1 MFYDTSASHRSPRTS
16 LLTIALRPWQMLAGL
31 MTERR
36 NYAKLSGLDDHM
48 LKDIGI
54 SRGSIRSAIR
64 EGRARG

>member
-1 MFYDTSASHRSPRTS
+1 MFYDTSASHRSPRAS

-48 LKDIGI
+48 LKDVGLNRADV
-54 SRGSIRSAIR
+54 SREADKPFWRV
-64 EGRARG
+64 